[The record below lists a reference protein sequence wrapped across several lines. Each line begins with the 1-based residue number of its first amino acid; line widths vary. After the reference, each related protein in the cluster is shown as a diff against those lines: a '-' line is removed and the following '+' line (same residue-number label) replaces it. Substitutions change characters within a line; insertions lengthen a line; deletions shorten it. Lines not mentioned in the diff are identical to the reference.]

1 MDKSIL
7 ITGCSSGLGYDAAH
21 GLRKRGW
28 RVFATCR
35 NELDCEKL
43 RKEGLES
50 FKLDYDDSN
59 SIKLAV
65 EYVVNNNNGVLGA
78 LFNNGAFACPGAVED
93 LPRDAL
99 RAIFETNFFG
109 YHELTTEII
118 PLMRAQGYG
127 RIINCSS
134 VLGIVP
140 LKWRGA
146 YNATKFALEGLTQTL
161 RLEMRGSPIDVI
173 LLNPGPVTSKIREN
187 SIPHFE
193 KWINWRN
200 SVWAEHYEAALI
212 GRLRQKSTI
221 NKFELPASAVTE
233 KLLLALESQ
242 KPAPSYYITKPT
254 YFMALMRR
262 VLPTSLLERLLA
274 TI

>member
-35 NELDCEKL
+35 NEVDCERL

-50 FKLDYDDSN
+50 FKLDYDDSD

-161 RLEMRGSPIDVI
+161 RLEMRGSPVEVI

-193 KWINWRN
+193 KWINWEN
-200 SVWAEHYEAALI
+200 SVWADHYKATLI
-212 GRLRQKSTI
+212 GHLRQKSNI

-233 KLLLALESQ
+233 KLLLALESP
-242 KPAPSYYITKPT
+242 KPAPSYYITTPT

-262 VLPTSLLERLLA
+262 VLPTSWLERLLA

>member
-161 RLEMRGSPIDVI
+161 RLEMRGSPVDVI
-173 LLNPGPVTSKIREN
+173 LLNPGPVTSKIRKN

-200 SVWAEHYEAALI
+200 SVWSEHYEATLI

>member
-1 MDKSIL
+1 VDKSIL

-35 NELDCEKL
+35 NEVDCARL

-50 FKLDYDDSN
+50 FKLDYDDSK
-59 SIKLAV
+59 SIKSAV
-65 EYVVNNNNGVLGA
+65 KYVVKNNNGVLGA

-93 LPRDAL
+93 LQRDAL

-109 YHELTTEII
+109 YHELTKEII

-161 RLEMRGSPIDVI
+161 RLEMRSSPVDVI

-193 KWINWRN
+193 KWIDWEN
-200 SVWAEHYEAALI
+200 SVWAEHYKAKLI
-212 GRLRQKSTI
+212 SHLRQKSTI

-262 VLPTSLLERLLA
+262 VLPTSWLERLLA
-274 TI
+274 II

>member
-21 GLRKRGW
+21 GLKKRGW

-35 NELDCEKL
+35 NELDCERL

-109 YHELTTEII
+109 YHELTKEII

-161 RLEMRGSPIDVI
+161 RLEMRGSPVEVI

-200 SVWAEHYEAALI
+200 SVWVEHYEATLI

-242 KPAPSYYITKPT
+242 NPAPSYYITKPT

-262 VLPTSLLERLLA
+262 VLPTSWLERLLA

>member
-1 MDKSIL
+1 
-7 ITGCSSGLGYDAAH
+7 
-21 GLRKRGW
+21 
-28 RVFATCR
+28 
-35 NELDCEKL
+35 
-43 RKEGLES
+43 
-50 FKLDYDDSN
+50 
-59 SIKLAV
+59 
-65 EYVVNNNNGVLGA
+65 
-78 LFNNGAFACPGAVED
+78 
-93 LPRDAL
+93 
-99 RAIFETNFFG
+99 
-109 YHELTTEII
+109 
-118 PLMRAQGYG
+118 
-127 RIINCSS
+127 
-134 VLGIVP
+134 
-140 LKWRGA
+140 
-146 YNATKFALEGLTQTL
+146 
-161 RLEMRGSPIDVI
+161 MRGSPVDVI

-200 SVWAEHYEAALI
+200 SVWAEHYEATLI